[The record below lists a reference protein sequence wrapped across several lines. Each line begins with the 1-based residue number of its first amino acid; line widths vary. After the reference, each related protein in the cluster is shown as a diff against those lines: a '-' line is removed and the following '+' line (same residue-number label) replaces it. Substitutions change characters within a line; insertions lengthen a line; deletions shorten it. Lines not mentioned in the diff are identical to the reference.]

1 MLLRVWILG
10 ILLIVVTWIIWNWNQ
25 QEGFQALGQYTL
37 PTPANDEQARNNFWT
52 ILNEQKA
59 WNVPKNTRLYTTN
72 FDAGS
77 SIEAEAG
84 SGTTK
89 ALLKAVQYPGKS
101 DKFTAV
107 FPNYISIYALAKYK
121 KDPVAARYAL
131 INNYNGLQEELESA
145 VQSGS
150 ERTADA
156 NYKQNPELSNVWACR
171 ELNNLAMALYGQI
184 IKVNAAVKGLND
196 TETLVESVH
205 DENMRLQGSATA
217 CMNQGATPS
226 AACIQLA
233 TQDEKLFPL
242 LEKYNAA
249 NKILF
254 TDGDKLQEVLNTV
267 LQAYKGLKNCDLPVV
282 LTKDSNT
289 LEIREFTPNAGSA
302 YPYPNPPSISSVFS
316 QSYLDNLDSI
326 NAEELSIKLEELSP
340 YYVSKKLLG
349 YVTKQIIAGAGF
361 KADLQSATD
370 YLQDTSK
377 TANAVISI
385 TGQGVGSGK
394 FYNEL
399 GGSFGGLGGIFS
411 CPGGYYCPKTSPI
424 PVLCPAGS
432 FCPPGDPDSP
442 YLCSDQDPAKPYSDK
457 GASDASQCRSTIPNG
472 YYYIIDTSQ
481 NPPKL
486 TQLPCPEGA
495 YCQGGRIYPCPAG
508 TYNSKKASEVPGAC
522 LPCPKGA
529 YCPASGNSVDT
540 AIGKVTLGSLS
551 PTPCPPG
558 NYNDLLSQSNSTA
571 CRICP
576 AGTTCAT
583 KGLSS
588 PIPCPAGTY
597 SSVTELKGE
606 CTPGPAGK
614 YSSSTRVPFPSSFT
628 TCSVGHYCPA
638 GANDELPCGPG
649 NYCDAAGMSSPKLCA
664 KGRYGS
670 SSNNTTAQCDGPCAA
685 GYYCDE
691 GSVNAKQG
699 LCPPGYYCPAGTQQ
713 PLDCPANKFCVQGT
727 SVPSNCPAGTTSTA
741 GATDITG
748 CDSCPAGSFCPG
760 DGNNPVTCTIGSYC
774 EGGNSAPVPCPAGS
788 YCDVTGLTAGKPC
801 PAGRYNDTAGA
812 TLLSQ
817 CLPCPAGKF
826 NPGTGQTQ
834 CNAICPIGTQ
844 CPPGSANP
852 VPCPMGGYC
861 DEEGL
866 ASAKLC
872 SPSTYSD
879 AVGATS
885 PATCRPCLPGTYCPS
900 SGGST
905 GTMCPPGTYC
915 PGGGVNANQCL
926 IGQVCPVTGMTAG
939 AACPAGYYCPTAG
952 GSGAIPCPA
961 GTYSMGGATAACSAC
976 PAGKYGSST
985 ATTSAACTGPCAAGY
1000 YCPAGSSGEYG
1011 GTATTAAASTTPCP
1025 AGTYSTG
1032 GATSAANCT
1041 ACPAGKYGSSTAAA
1055 SAACTG
1061 PCAAGYYC
1069 PAGSSGQYGNAATTA
1084 ATSTTPCPAG
1094 TYSTGGA
1101 SSAACTV
1108 CPAGTYGSSTAAAS
1122 ASCTGPCTAGYYCPA
1137 GSSSQYGGSPSDAT
1151 NLYICPKGA
1160 YCPTGSSTP
1169 ILCPAGTYN
1178 TAFGKTRIEDCI
1190 VGIAGRYYC
1199 PGTTTSIGA
1208 SCPAGYY
1215 CPTGTGPSITAIPS
1229 TPCSGTSDPQYSG
1242 SRAMGS
1248 RIVGNPPT
1256 PCPAGTFN
1264 PNPSG
1269 SSVASCSA
1277 CPIGKTSNPGST
1289 SSTACV

>member
-25 QEGFQALGQYTL
+25 QEGFQAMGQYSL
-37 PTPANDEQARNNFWT
+37 PTPAGEEQARNNFWT

-72 FDAGS
+72 FAAGS
-77 SIEAEAG
+77 SVEAEAG

-107 FPNYISIYALAKYK
+107 FPNYISIYALAKYR

-156 NYKQNPELSNVWACR
+156 NYKQNPDLSNLWACL

-184 IKVNAAVKGLND
+184 IKVNAAVKGVNE
-196 TETLVESVH
+196 TELLAESVH

-242 LEKYNAA
+242 LEKYNTA
-249 NKILF
+249 NKILLN
-254 TDGDKLQEVLNTV
+254 DGDKLQDVLNTV
-267 LQAYKGLKNCDLPVV
+267 LQAYKGLKNSSSGSRG
-282 LTKDSNT
+282 SNSGCAAT
-289 LEIREFTPNAGSA
+289 TSTPNAGSA

-326 NAEELSIKLEELSP
+326 RAEELSVKLEELSP

-349 YVTKQIIAGAGF
+349 FLTKQIIAGTGF

-385 TGQGVGSGK
+385 TGQGMGSGQ

-399 GGSFGGLGGIFS
+399 GGSFGGLGAIVS

-457 GASDASQCRSTIPNG
+457 GSSDVSQCKSTIPNG
-472 YYYIIDTSQ
+472 YYYTVDNSQ
-481 NPPKL
+481 NPPIL
-486 TQLPCPEGA
+486 TQLPCTEGG
-495 YCQGGRIYPCPAG
+495 YCQGGRIIPCPAG
-508 TYNSKKASEVPGAC
+508 TYNSKKASELPGAC

-540 AIGKVTLGSLS
+540 AIGKVTLGSSS

-558 NYNDLLSQSNSTA
+558 KYNDSLSRSDPTA
-571 CRICP
+571 CIICP
-576 AGTTCAT
+576 AGTTCPN

-588 PIPCPAGTY
+588 PTPCPAGTY
-597 SSVTELKGE
+597 SSQPELKGE
-606 CTPGPAGK
+606 CTQGPAGK
-614 YSSSTRVPFPSSFT
+614 YSSDTRQTNDSSFT

-638 GANDELPCGPG
+638 GSNNELPCGPG
-649 NYCDAAGMSSPKLCA
+649 NYCDTVGLSSPKLCA

-691 GSVNAKQG
+691 GSVIAKQG
-699 LCPPGYYCPAGTQQ
+699 LCPPGYYCEAGTPQ
-713 PLDCPANKFCVQGT
+713 PLNCPANKFCIQGT
-727 SVPSNCPAGTTSTA
+727 SVPANCPPGTTSRG

-748 CDSCPAGSFCPG
+748 CDSCPGGSFCPG
-760 DGNNPVTCTIGSYC
+760 NGNNPVTCPIGSYC
-774 EGGNSAPVPCPAGS
+774 GGGNSAPVPCPAGS
-788 YCDVTGLTAGKPC
+788 YCDVTGLSAGKPC
-801 PAGRYNDTAGA
+801 PAGTYNNTAAA

-826 NPGTGQTQ
+826 NPGTGQTA

-844 CPPGSANP
+844 CPSGTANP

-866 ASAKLC
+866 AAAKLC
-872 SPSTYSD
+872 GPGTYSN

-885 PATCRPCLPGTYCPS
+885 PSTCRT
-900 SGGST
+900 
-905 GTMCPPGTYC
+905 CPPGTYC
-915 PGGGVNANQCL
+915 PNSGGSTGTLCPPGTFCPGGGINANQCM
-926 IGQVCPVTGMTAG
+926 IGAMCPVSGMTAG
-939 AACPAGYYCPTAG
+939 ATCPAGYYCPTAG
-952 GSGAIPCPA
+952 GSGGIPCPA
-961 GTYSMGGATAACSAC
+961 GTYSTGGATTACTPCPAGRYGSSTAATSNTCTGPCAPGYYCLAGSTGEFGNTATTAADSTTPCPAGRYSTGGATSAANCTAC
-976 PAGKYGSST
+976 PAGKYGSSV
-985 ATTSAACTGPCAAGY
+985 ASTTNTCTGPCAAGY
-1000 YCPAGSSGEYG
+1000 FCPAGSTGQYG

-1032 GATSAANCT
+1032 GATSETCT
-1041 ACPAGKYGSSTAAA
+1041 D
-1055 SAACTG
+1055 
-1061 PCAAGYYC
+1061 
-1069 PAGSSGQYGNAATTA
+1069 
-1084 ATSTTPCPAG
+1084 
-1094 TYSTGGA
+1094 
-1101 SSAACTV
+1101 
-1108 CPAGTYGSSTAAAS
+1108 CPAGTYGSSTATTT

-1137 GSSSQYGGSPSDAT
+1137 RSSSPYGGSPTQMGGSII
-1151 NLYICPKGA
+1151 YICPRGA

-1178 TAFGKTRIEDCI
+1178 NVLGKTRIEDCL
-1190 VGIAGRYYC
+1190 VGTAGRYYC
-1199 PGTTTSIGA
+1199 PGTTTSSGA
-1208 SCPAGYY
+1208 TCPAGYY
-1215 CPTGTGPSITAIPS
+1215 CPVGTGPSLTSIPD
-1229 TPCSGTSDPQYSG
+1229 TPCSGTPDPQYSG
-1242 SRAMGS
+1242 SRVMGS
-1248 RIVGNPPT
+1248 RIIGNPPI
-1256 PCPAGTFN
+1256 PCPANTFRSFPGGTAV
-1264 PNPSG
+1264 S
-1269 SSVASCSA
+1269 SCSQ
-1277 CPIGKTSNPGST
+1277 CPTGKTSAPG
-1289 SSTACV
+1289 STACV

>member
-10 ILLIVVTWIIWNWNQ
+10 ILLIAVTWIIWNWNQ
-25 QEGFQALGQYTL
+25 QEGFQAMGQYSL
-37 PTPANDEQARNNFWT
+37 PTPASDEQARNNFWT

-59 WNVPKNTRLYTTN
+59 WNVPKNTRLYTTD
-72 FDAGS
+72 FAAGS
-77 SIEAEAG
+77 SVEAEAG

-107 FPNYISIYALAKYK
+107 FPNYISIYALAKYR

-150 ERTADA
+150 ELSADA
-156 NYKQNPELSNVWACR
+156 RYKQNPELSNTWACI
-171 ELNNLAMALYGQI
+171 ELNLLAMALYGQI
-184 IKVNAAVKGLND
+184 IKVNAAVKGVND
-196 TETLVESVH
+196 TELLAESVH
-205 DENMRLQGSATA
+205 DENIRLQGTATA

-249 NKILF
+249 NKILL
-254 TDGDKLQEVLNTV
+254 TDGEKLQDVLNTV
-267 LQAYKGLKNCDLPVV
+267 LQAYKGLKNCQA
-282 LTKDSNT
+282 NT
-289 LEIREFTPNAGSA
+289 ITPNAGSA

-326 NAEELSIKLEELSP
+326 RAEELSVKLEELSP

-349 YVTKQIIAGAGF
+349 FLTKQIIAGTGF

-377 TANAVISI
+377 TANAVISM
-385 TGQGVGSGK
+385 TGQGMGSGQ

-399 GGSFGGLGGIFS
+399 GGSFGGLGAIVS
-411 CPGGYYCPKTSPI
+411 CPGGYYCPKTSPV

-442 YLCSDQDPAKPYSDK
+442 YLCSDQDPAKPYSDR
-457 GASDASQCRSTIPNG
+457 GASDESQCRSDIPNG
-472 YYYIIDTSQ
+472 YYYIVDM
-481 NPPKL
+481 NEDPPIR

-495 YCQGGRIYPCPAG
+495 YCQDGRVIPCPAG
-508 TYNSKKASEVPGAC
+508 TYNSKKGSELPGAC

-529 YCPASGNSVDT
+529 YCPASSSSVET
-540 AIGKVTLGSLS
+540 ALGPVTLGSSS

-558 NYNDLLSQSNSTA
+558 KYNDLLSQSHSA
-571 CRICP
+571 LCRICP

-583 KGLSS
+583 RGLSL

-597 SSVTELKGE
+597 SSQPELKGE

-614 YSSSTRVPFPSSFT
+614 YSSTAGLTSLSSFT
-628 TCSVGHYCPA
+628 TCSVGYYCPA
-638 GANDELPCGPG
+638 GSNNQLPCGPG

-691 GSVNAKQG
+691 GSVSPKQG
-699 LCPPGYYCPAGTQQ
+699 LCPPGYYCTAGTQQ
-713 PLDCPANKFCVQGT
+713 PLNCPANKFCVQGT
-727 SVPSNCPAGTTSTA
+727 SIPANCPPGTSSSG

-748 CDSCPAGSFCPG
+748 CNNCPGGKYCPG
-760 DGNNPVTCTIGSYC
+760 DGNNPVTCPIGTYC
-774 EGGNSAPVPCPAGS
+774 GGGNTAPVPCPTGS
-788 YCDVTGLTAGKPC
+788 YCDVIGLSAIKLC
-801 PAGRYNDTAGA
+801 PAGTYNNTVGA

-817 CLPCPAGKF
+817 CLPCPGGKF
-826 NPGTGQTQ
+826 NTEIGQTA
-834 CNAICPIGTQ
+834 CNSICPIGTQ

-866 ASAKLC
+866 TAAKLC
-872 SPSTYSD
+872 GPGTYSD

-885 PATCRPCLPGTYCPS
+885 PSTCRTCPPGTYCPN

-905 GTMCPPGTYC
+905 GTLCPPGTYC
-915 PGGGVNANQCL
+915 PGGGVNANQCI
-926 IGQVCPVTGMTAG
+926 IGQMCPVPGMTAG
-939 AACPAGYYCPTAG
+939 APCPAGYYCPTAG
-952 GSGAIPCPA
+952 GSGGIQ
-961 GTYSMGGATAACSAC
+961 
-976 PAGKYGSST
+976 
-985 ATTSAACTGPCAAGY
+985 
-1000 YCPAGSSGEYG
+1000 
-1011 GTATTAAASTTPCP
+1011 CP

-1032 GATSAANCT
+1032 GATSLSGCIRCPTGTYSTVGATSAACT
-1041 ACPAGKYGSSTAAA
+1041 ACPAGTYGNATGLTTAAC
-1055 SAACTG
+1055 SAQCR
-1061 PCAAGYYC
+1061 AGYYC
-1069 PAGSSGQYGNAATTA
+1069 PAGSSQE
-1084 ATSTTPCPAG
+1084 
-1094 TYSTGGA
+1094 
-1101 SSAACTV
+1101 
-1108 CPAGTYGSSTAAAS
+1108 
-1122 ASCTGPCTAGYYCPA
+1122 
-1137 GSSSQYGGSPSDAT
+1137 YGGSPGQPGGISV
-1151 NLYICPKGA
+1151 YRCPTGT
-1160 YCPTGSSTP
+1160 YCPTGSPTTT
-1169 ILCPAGTYN
+1169 LCPAGTYN
-1178 TAFGKTRIEDCI
+1178 NGQEKTRITDCT
-1190 VGIAGRYYC
+1190 AGAAGYYYVE
-1199 PGTTTSIGA
+1199 GSR
-1208 SCPAGYY
+1208 SLVRDQCPAGYY
-1215 CPTGTGPSITAIPS
+1215 CPRGTGPPVSDPRTTTIAYASGSIT
-1229 TPCSGTSDPQYSG
+1229 
-1242 SRAMGS
+1242 
-1248 RIVGNPPT
+1248 VGNPPT

-1264 PNPSG
+1264 QFPQG
-1269 SSVASCSA
+1269 ASLANCIA
-1277 CPIGKTSNPGST
+1277 CPAGRTSSPG
-1289 SSTACV
+1289 STACV

>member
-37 PTPANDEQARNNFWT
+37 PTPASDEQARNNFWT

-77 SIEAEAG
+77 SVEAEAG

-89 ALLKAVQYPGKS
+89 ALLKAVQYPGNS
-101 DKFTAV
+101 DKFKAV

-150 ERTADA
+150 ERAADA
-156 NYKQNPELSNVWACR
+156 NYKQNPEVSNIWACT
-171 ELNNLAMALYGQI
+171 ELNSLAMALYGQI

-196 TETLVESVH
+196 TEILVESVH

-267 LQAYKGLKNCDLPVV
+267 LQAYKGLKNCPPM
-282 LTKDSNT
+282 TS
-289 LEIREFTPNAGSA
+289 TPNAGSE

-326 NAEELSIKLEELSP
+326 NAEELSVKLEELSP

-349 YVTKQIIAGAGF
+349 YVTRQVIAGAGF
-361 KADLQSATD
+361 KAELQSATD

-385 TGQGVGSGK
+385 TGQGVGSGQ

-457 GASDASQCRSTIPNG
+457 GASDVSQCKSTIPNG

-495 YCQGGRIYPCPAG
+495 YCQGGRIIPCAAG
-508 TYNSKKASEVPGAC
+508 TYNSKKASELPGAC

-529 YCPASGNSVDT
+529 YCPASDDYVVT
-540 AIGKVTLGSLS
+540 ALGRVTLGCSS
-551 PTPCPPG
+551 PTPCPSG
-558 NYNDLLSQSNSTA
+558 TYNDLLSQSNSTA

-588 PIPCPAGTY
+588 AIPCPAGTY

-606 CTPGPAGK
+606 CTRGPAGK
-614 YSSSTRVPFPSSFT
+614 YSSSTGLTDPSSFT
-628 TCSVGHYCPA
+628 TCTVGNYCPA
-638 GANDELPCGPG
+638 GSNNELPCGPG
-649 NYCDAAGMSSPKLCA
+649 NYCDAAGMSSPKRCA

-691 GSVNAKQG
+691 GSISAKQG
-699 LCPPGYYCPAGTQQ
+699 LCPPGYYCPAGTQA
-713 PLDCPANKFCVQGT
+713 PITCPANKFCVQGT
-727 SVPSNCPAGTTSTA
+727 SIPANCPAGTTSTG

-760 DGNNPVTCTIGSYC
+760 DGNNPVTCPIGSYC
-774 EGGNSAPVPCPAGS
+774 GGGNSAPVPCPAGS
-788 YCDVTGLTAGKPC
+788 YCDVTGLSAGKPC
-801 PAGRYNDTAGA
+801 PAGRYNNTAGA

-826 NPGTGQTQ
+826 NQGTGQTT
-834 CNAICPIGTQ
+834 CNAICPIGTY
-844 CPPGSANP
+844 CPSGTANP
-852 VPCPMGGYC
+852 VPCAMGGYC

-866 ASAKLC
+866 GAAKLC
-872 SPSTYSD
+872 GPGTYSD

-885 PATCRPCLPGTYCPS
+885 PATCRTCPPGTYCPN
-900 SGGST
+900 SGGSS
-905 GTMCPPGTYC
+905 GTLCPPGTYC
-915 PGGGVNANQCL
+915 PGGGTNANQCM
-926 IGQVCPVTGMTAG
+926 IGAMCPVPGMTTG
-939 AACPAGYYCPTAG
+939 APCPAGYYCPTAG
-952 GSGAIPCPA
+952 GSGGIQ
-961 GTYSMGGATAACSAC
+961 
-976 PAGKYGSST
+976 
-985 ATTSAACTGPCAAGY
+985 
-1000 YCPAGSSGEYG
+1000 
-1011 GTATTAAASTTPCP
+1011 CP

-1032 GATSAANCT
+1032 GATSLSGCIPCPTGTYSTVGATSAACT
-1041 ACPAGKYGSSTAAA
+1041 ACPAGT
-1055 SAACTG
+1055 
-1061 PCAAGYYC
+1061 
-1069 PAGSSGQYGNAATTA
+1069 YGNA
-1084 ATSTTPCPAG
+1084 
-1094 TYSTGGA
+1094 TGLTN
-1101 SSAACTV
+1101 AACS
-1108 CPAGTYGSSTAAAS
+1108 GQ
-1122 ASCTGPCTAGYYCPA
+1122 CTAGYYCLA
-1137 GSSSQYGGSPSDAT
+1137 GSSSQYGGTDTITSGTYVCPAGSYCPAGT
-1151 NLYICPKGA
+1151 SSNIGTRCPPGTYNNLVGKASITDCKLGDKGRYYGIGEVGQYSVPYCPEGY
-1160 YCPTGSSTP
+1160 YCPEGSGPPTGSYTTTIAYATGSKSVGSPP
-1169 ILCPAGTYN
+1169 ILCPDGYYN
-1178 TAFGKTRIEDCI
+1178 NYEGAEGPDECYSCADEGF
-1190 VGIAGRYYC
+1190 
-1199 PGTTTSIGA
+1199 TTSN
-1208 SCPAGYY
+1208 STR
-1215 CPTGTGPSITAIPS
+1215 TGCI
-1229 TPCSGTSDPQYSG
+1229 
-1242 SRAMGS
+1242 
-1248 RIVGNPPT
+1248 
-1256 PCPAGTFN
+1256 
-1264 PNPSG
+1264 
-1269 SSVASCSA
+1269 
-1277 CPIGKTSNPGST
+1277 
-1289 SSTACV
+1289 